1 MDVLYVLEP
10 KSTSGARY
18 QSVTTLWGV
27 QMSLYA
33 IYGKYNNTHLV
44 REGVDRYTERPRET
58 EIPQLELAFPIDEEI
73 LRFEISMKDSIFMAE
88 GGSF

>member
-33 IYGKYNNTHLV
+33 IYGKYNSTHLV
-44 REGVDRYTERPRET
+44 REGVDRNTESTSKPEVT
-58 EIPQLELAFPIDEEI
+58 YFQLSLPIN
-73 LRFEISMKDSIFMAE
+73 
-88 GGSF
+88 